1 MYNKGDRIV
10 YPLYGAGV
18 IDDLEEKDIDGQI
31 LTYYALTIPVGNLTI
46 KISAAKAEALGVR
59 PILSKDKV
67 LGELSSVL
75 SANIDMPDNWNLRY
89 KENMDRIKTGELS
102 QIALVFRSLL
112 IRERDRGL
120 STAEKKMMT
129 TTKQI
134 ILSELILS
142 LNVDRTRAEEILVE
156 IFQ

>member
-1 MYNKGDRIV
+1 MYKKGDRIV

-59 PILSKDKV
+59 PILPKDKV

-75 SANIDMPDNWNLRY
+75 CVNVDMPDNWNLRY
-89 KENMDRIKTGELS
+89 KENMDRIKTGDLS

-142 LNVDRTRAEEILVE
+142 LDVDRTQAEELLAE
-156 IFQ
+156 TFQ